1 MGELMKLVFPNG
13 EHEQVELSPGLN
25 FIGSGSDCD
34 VVLAEHGIAERHAM
48 ITVSREGAM
57 IGVDDATNITRV
69 NGQLVAARTM
79 LKAGDA
85 LLFASVQCQVTGRTA
100 AGAPPP
106 PISTKE
112 TDESNEGSTQVRMAI
127 PKFVLRGV
135 SGSTFG
141 TNFPLYGTTLIGR
154 HSECEICLPADEVSR
169 KHAKLQVTV
178 DGLFV
183 EDLGSANGSFVNGKR
198 VRQSKLEPGDEL
210 KLDTVRFL
218 VQAPGMDTSKEDAP
232 TLERPV
238 AIEDESGSSS
248 VKWVVIVTILIGL
261 TVAGLKFGGII

>member
-1 MGELMKLVFPNG
+1 MKLVFPNG
-13 EHEQVELSPGLN
+13 EHEQVELSSGIN
-25 FIGSGSDCD
+25 VIGSGSDCD
-34 VVLAEHGIAERHAM
+34 VVLAENGIADQHAM
-48 ITVSREGAM
+48 ITVSGEGAL

-69 NGQLVAARTM
+69 NGHLVAARTRI
-79 LKAGDA
+79 KAGDA
-85 LLFASVQCQVTGRTA
+85 LLFASVQCQV
-100 AGAPPP
+100 AGHAVVSGPPP
-106 PISTKE
+106 PISNKKNSE
-112 TDESNEGSTQVRMAI
+112 ADDGSTQVRMAI

-141 TNFPLYGTTLIGR
+141 KNFPLYGSTIIGR
-154 HSECEICLPADEVSR
+154 HSECDICLPADEVSR

-198 VRQSKLEPGDEL
+198 VRQAKLEPGDEL

-218 VQAPGMDTSKEDAP
+218 VQVPGTDTSKEDAP
-232 TLERPV
+232 TIER
-238 AIEDESGSSS
+238 AAASAEESGSSM
-248 VKWVVIVTILIGL
+248 VKWVVIVTVIIGL